1 MTLCSRRRKCRPFWS
16 QYMEDPREKLTAALK
31 EAMVNKNAT
40 RRDVIRMAQNAI
52 KQVEI
57 DERKTLSPED
67 AMTILQ
73 REAKKRRES
82 VQEAQKAGRQDIA
95 DEEATQLAILEEFM
109 PKQMSREELVVIVR
123 GAIQESGATSAK
135 EMGKVMG
142 VLMPK
147 VKGLADGKLVNEVV
161 RELLGS

>member
-1 MTLCSRRRKCRPFWS
+1 
-16 QYMEDPREKLTAALK
+16 MEDPREKLIAALK
-31 EAMVNKNAT
+31 EAMVNKSAT

-161 RELLGS
+161 REQLGS

>member
-1 MTLCSRRRKCRPFWS
+1 MD
-16 QYMEDPREKLTAALK
+16 DPREKLTAALK

-57 DERKTLSPED
+57 DERKPLSPED
-67 AMTILQ
+67 AMAILQ

-82 VQEAQKAGRQDIA
+82 IQEAQKAGRQDIA
-95 DEEATQLAILEEFM
+95 DEEAAQLAILEEFM

-123 GAIQESGATSAK
+123 EAIQESGATSAK

-161 RELLGS
+161 REQLGS